1 MKYCAMCNIQK
12 PYEQFNRASRKYGDG
27 YNSYCR
33 SCASH
38 YYFNKKRTEV
48 IRSHIQ
54 RDSKVCINCNKEKD
68 ITEFGKKIANRDG
81 RNDYCKICWS
91 MNIRDGLD

>member
-1 MKYCAMCNIQK
+1 MCNIEK

-38 YYFNKKRTEV
+38 YYFSRKAM
-48 IRSHIQ
+48 IQ
-54 RDSKVCINCNKEKD
+54 KGQAFIEHKECKFCGID
-68 ITEFGKKIANRDG
+68 YNISEFGKMKTTDDG
-81 RNDYCKICWS
+81 YNDYCKICWRKT
-91 MNIRDGLD
+91 ILKAL

>member
-1 MKYCAMCNIQK
+1 MCNIKK

-38 YYFNKKRTEV
+38 YYFSRKALLQKGQVFIE
-48 IRSHIQ
+48 H
-54 RDSKVCINCNKEKD
+54 KECRFCGID
-68 ITEFGKKIANRDG
+68 YNISEFGKMKTTDDG
-81 RNDYCKICWS
+81 YNDYCKICWRKT
-91 MNIRDGLD
+91 ILKAL

>member
-1 MKYCAMCNIQK
+1 MCNIQK

-38 YYFNKKRTEV
+38 YYFSRKALSQKSQVYIEEKKCYTCK
-48 IRSHIQ
+48 Q
-54 RDSKVCINCNKEKD
+54 LKD
-68 ITEFGKKIANRDG
+68 ISEFGKMKTTDDG
-81 RNDYCKICWS
+81 YNDHCSICWRKL
-91 MNIRDGLD
+91 ILKAL

>member
-1 MKYCAMCNIQK
+1 MCNIEK

-38 YYFNKKRTEV
+38 YYFSRKAMSQKGQVYREHKKCLE
-48 IRSHIQ
+48 
-54 RDSKVCINCNKEKD
+54 CKEKKQ
-68 ITEFGKKIANRDG
+68 ISEFGKLSTSEDG
-81 RNDYCKICWS
+81 YNDYCSVCWRKKI
-91 MNIRDGLD
+91 LKAL

>member
-1 MKYCAMCNIQK
+1 MCNIEK

-38 YYFNKKRTEV
+38 YYFSRKAISEKIQVPVEKKKCLT
-48 IRSHIQ
+48 
-54 RDSKVCINCNKEKD
+54 CNKIKK
-68 ITEFGKKIANRDG
+68 ISGFGKLKTNDDG
-81 RNDYCKICWS
+81 YNDHCSICWRR
-91 MNIRDGLD
+91 IILRTL